1 MKLPPFLSRIL
12 TAGLSEEH
20 ASKLKLRGEFK
31 MKVLDVNGNVLE
43 EYEELNVIVTVGRGQ
58 LARLLGG
65 DVTNRSITKI
75 GFGTNGTVADVG
87 DTALSGPPFIKNV
100 GAVTYPDPT
109 SVMFAWTLGTSEG
122 NGLVIQ
128 EFGLLTA
135 GLTLFSRKQRDS
147 ITKNSSISL
156 SGTWKIIL

>member
-1 MKLPPFLSRIL
+1 MKLPAFISRIL
-12 TAGLSEEH
+12 TKGLHEEH
-20 ASKLKLRGEFK
+20 DSKLKLRGEFT
-31 MKVLDVNGNVLE
+31 MKVLDVYGNVLE
-43 EYEELNVIVTVGRGQ
+43 EYEELNTIVVVGRGQ

-65 DVTNRSITKI
+65 DVTNRSVTQI
-75 GFGTNGTVADVG
+75 GFGTNGTPSDVG
-87 DTALSGPPFIKNV
+87 DTDLSGPPFIKNL
-100 GAVTYPDPT
+100 GAVTYPDTT
-109 SVMFAWTLGTSEG
+109 SVMYAWTLATSQG

-135 GLTLFSRKQRDS
+135 GGILFSRKQRDP